1 MTDGTAG
8 ETKTGGLTLEEAF
21 ARSRTGSIVLAVLA
35 VLTATQMGL
44 VLAATPPDL
53 FGRANAGNEE
63 AQFIVG
69 TTIYVVVYV
78 LIAVVAAVFAWLK
91 RSRIAMI
98 VGLLLLGVNWVTY
111 FITLAQGDFDLRGV
125 IFTVVG
131 TALLIRALQAAVRY
145 HALKGPAPPDGG
157 VVT

>member
-1 MTDGTAG
+1 MTDRAAG
-8 ETKTGGLTLEEAF
+8 GAKTGGLTLEEAF
-21 ARSRTGSIVLAVLA
+21 ARSRTGAIVLAVLA
-35 VLTATQMGL
+35 VLTATQMGF
-44 VLAATPPDL
+44 VLAAMPPDL
-53 FGRANAGNEE
+53 LGKASAGNEE
-63 AQFIVG
+63 ARFLLG

-78 LIAVVAAVFAWLK
+78 LIAAAAALFAWLK

-111 FITLAQGDFDLRGV
+111 IITLAQGNFDLRGV

-145 HALKGPAPPDGG
+145 HGLKQKPAGAE
-157 VVT
+157 VSS